1 MGPVFDNEEY
11 PRKIFNYIK
20 SWNDIKDE
28 DPELFL
34 ILLISSNFF
43 CLISV
48 NNPFDLR

>member
-28 DPELFL
+28 DPDNL
-34 ILLISSNFF
+34 ITALN
-43 CLISV
+43 CQ
-48 NNPFDLR
+48 